1 MEQPAVRLASTV
13 VEPLIGRL
21 LSSAPPQP
29 EPRETEAEGA
39 TGARAEREAEP
50 APGSEPGRLI
60 ARLVSFRGED
70 PELSWDELVEL
81 ARELVRHG
89 LASTGPSRAVGPGD
103 EAAVGYVLARTLHV
117 IGELDTTDT
126 QAVRLG
132 PQDYARRLRS
142 AVPGVDRTLSR
153 EAAWF
158 HDGLL
163 VTTCLHFLHTL
174 IVRSPELAERL
185 PERSHRIGQLVDLND
200 VEAVRGHSQPSAED
214 AEFEARYLGRVAEQ
228 YNRVTIYGIDLPNPN
243 APDEWSLDATYLS
256 LSAEFRSPRD
266 RASGGRETDRTDT
279 VDAARDG
286 DGTPADAVA
295 GGDGT
300 EDGTGGATPGFTP
313 EPLVRADRALAVH
326 ERVLL
331 RGVAGSGKT
340 TLVQWLAVSTA
351 SGTLPSELQ
360 ALQGRIPF
368 VLPVRRF
375 ARDGIP
381 APDDLLSAMRHPLA
395 DQAPEG
401 WVARVLAS
409 GRAMLLVDGIDEAP
423 DDVWDDLRTQLRRLL
438 RIYSGNLCLVTS
450 RPSAIDADW
459 LSEEGFTELTLAP
472 MSHGQVAEFVT
483 AWHDAAR
490 SDEGKDHA
498 RLDEYEGMLL
508 RSIPIYREL
517 RVLATNPLM
526 CGLICALNRD
536 RSGSLPQ
543 GRKELYEA
551 AVQMLLQRRNPE
563 RRVFED
569 LLQRAPRERLLRK
582 LAYRMLVDGSSVL
595 DHATALAEIARHAG
609 AIPTIP
615 RDLRCEDVFND
626 LLLRTGLLREQ
637 ADGSVEFVHRTMQDY
652 LAAREAVDQGEF
664 GLLLQHAH
672 ESGWEEVFRM
682 AVAYAR
688 PAECATLLQGL
699 LTPGWIGMDRNRRHL
714 LAASCLEHVTE
725 LDPQTRDRVFEAT
738 QFMVRPRDPTRRKIL
753 GFLGPIVLEMLPDPA
768 TLPDDEAYL
777 VALTV
782 TRVRDDAAVDYLA
795 RLRDR
800 GSLRLR
806 TELANGWHKFATE
819 RYAEEV
825 LRHLD
830 PTGVYFPVSD
840 HAELAKLKELGGRER
855 VQITGDFRP
864 EELLAGLERD
874 KLTHLWIAYDLG
886 PGMEMEWLREFPS
899 LTTLRVH
906 SRLRVTGVP
915 EGIRIMA

>member
-1 MEQPAVRLASTV
+1 MEQPAVRLASSV
-13 VEPLIGRL
+13 VEPLIRRL
-21 LSSAPPQP
+21 LASDQP
-29 EPRETEAEGA
+29 SPDREQGT
-39 TGARAEREAEP
+39 
-50 APGSEPGRLI
+50 LI
-60 ARLVSFRGED
+60 ARLVSFRGEN
-70 PELSWDELVEL
+70 PELSWEELLGLAGELV
-81 ARELVRHG
+81 AHG
-89 LASTGPSRAVGPGD
+89 LDTTGRRAAPAPGSGED
-103 EAAVGYVLARTLHV
+103 GTAVAEVLARTLFV

-142 AVPGVDRTLSR
+142 AVPGVDRMLSR

-158 HDGLL
+158 HDSLL
-163 VTTCLHFLHTL
+163 ATTCLHFLHTL
-174 IVRSPELAERL
+174 IVRSPRLAEQL

-200 VEAVRGHSQPSAED
+200 VEALSGRSEPPAEY
-214 AEFEARYLGRVAEQ
+214 AEFEARYLSHVAEQ
-228 YNRVTIYGIDLPNPN
+228 YDRVTIYGIDLPNPN

-256 LSAEFRSPRD
+256 LSAEFRSP
-266 RASGGRETDRTDT
+266 GDRTRPQPPHSGD
-279 VDAARDG
+279 DQDG
-286 DGTPADAVA
+286 ASPSA
-295 GGDGT
+295 
-300 EDGTGGATPGFTP
+300 PGFTP
-313 EPLVRADRALAVH
+313 EPLVTADRALANH

-331 RGVAGSGKT
+331 RGMAGSGKT

-351 SGTLPSELQ
+351 SGSLPAELQ
-360 ALQGRIPF
+360 ILRGRIPF

-381 APDDLLSAMRHPLA
+381 SPDDFLSAVRHPLA
-395 DQAPEG
+395 DDVPEG

-423 DDVWDDLRTQLRRLL
+423 EEVWDDLRNQLRSLL

-450 RPSAIDADW
+450 RPAAVHADW
-459 LSEEGFTELTLAP
+459 LSEEGFTELQLAP
-472 MSHGQVAEFVT
+472 MNRAQVAEFIT

-490 SDEGKDHA
+490 RDEGKDHA

-563 RRVFED
+563 RRVYED

-582 LAYRMLVDGSSVL
+582 LAYRMLVDQRSVL
-595 DHATALAEIARHAG
+595 DQETALAEIGRHVA
-609 AIPTIP
+609 AIPSVP
-615 RDLRCEDVFND
+615 KDLRREDVFSD

-637 ADGSVEFVHRTMQDY
+637 VDGSVEFVHGTMQDY
-652 LAAREAVDQGEF
+652 LAAREAVDQGDFER
-664 GLLLQHAH
+664 LLRHAH
-672 ESGWEEVFRM
+672 EAGWEEVFRM

-688 PAECATLLQGL
+688 PGECDTLLQGL
-699 LTPGWIGMDRNRRHL
+699 LAPGWTGMGRNRRHL

-725 LDPQTRDRVFEAT
+725 LAPETRDRVFEAT

-819 RYAEEV
+819 RYADEV

-830 PTGVYFPVSD
+830 PSGVYFPVSD
-840 HAELAKLKELGGRER
+840 RAELETLKQLGGRER
-855 VQITGDFRP
+855 VQITGHFRP
-864 EELLAGLERD
+864 EELTAGLQSDR
-874 KLTHLWIAYDLG
+874 LTHLWIAYDLG
-886 PGMEMEWLREFPS
+886 QGMEMEWLRDFPS

-906 SRLRVTGVP
+906 PRLRVTGVP
-915 EGIRIMA
+915 EGIRIMT